1 MARPKKIGLDYFP
14 FDVDFFND
22 EKIEAISGEF
32 GIKGEI
38 VAIKLLT
45 AIYRNG
51 YFIEW
56 SEMLQMKMLKTL
68 PSITKDL
75 LIEIVQRLVR
85 WNFFDEGLFNS
96 DNVLTSRGIQRRYFE
111 AMKRNSLSDSLP
123 FLLVSVTETSV
134 NVAKTS
140 VNVAKT
146 PQIKRKESKV
156 NNISLLEKEK
166 QKSVCVEFGEGEKK
180 EQPLNAKKET
190 SLQVA
195 PAPPPFNFRKA
206 MLSEGFAP
214 ELVDE
219 WLKIRK
225 AKKAVNTERAFN
237 NFINQV
243 RLTRQ
248 DINAVLN
255 IVVQKQWKGFEAD
268 WLHNIQS
275 PHQTSNNQI
284 FLDENGNIITNAES
298 YGQQSTV
305 SKPPYFAGR
314 QTIENIRNNSQGWG
328 THIIGDS

>member
-1 MARPKKIGLDYFP
+1 MARPKKTGLDYFP

-38 VAIKLLT
+38 VAIKLLA

-68 PSITKDL
+68 PSISKEL
-75 LIEIVQRLVR
+75 LTEIVQRLVR

-123 FLLVSVTETSV
+123 FLIVSAAETPINVTETPI
-134 NVAKTS
+134 NA
-140 VNVAKT
+140 AKT
-146 PQIKRKESKV
+146 PQNKEKESKV
-156 NNISLLEKEK
+156 NISFLEKKK
-166 QKSVCVEFGEGEKK
+166 QKNTRTDFGEE
-180 EQPLNAKKET
+180 ENNQPLSAQKET
-190 SLQVA
+190 SPPVA

-225 AKKAVNTERAFN
+225 AKKAVNTERAFKT
-237 NFINQV
+237 FIEQV
-243 RLTRQ
+243 RKTNQ
-248 DINAVLN
+248 DINTVLS
-255 IVVQKQWKGFEAD
+255 IIVQKQWRGFEAE
-268 WLHNIQS
+268 WLHSAQAPLQS
-275 PHQTSNNQI
+275 PQQTI
-284 FLDENGNIITNAES
+284 IDEYGNIITPTNHYTPPS
-298 YGQQSTV
+298 G
-305 SKPPYFAGR
+305 KPPYVAGR
-314 QTIENIRNNSQGWG
+314 QTAEDIRNNMQGWG
-328 THIIGDS
+328 THTFGNS